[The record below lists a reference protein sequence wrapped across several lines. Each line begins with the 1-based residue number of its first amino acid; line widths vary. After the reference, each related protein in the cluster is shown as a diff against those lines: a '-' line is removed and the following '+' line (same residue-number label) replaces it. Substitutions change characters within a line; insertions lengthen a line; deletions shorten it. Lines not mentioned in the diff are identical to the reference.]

1 MTSDFCAIER
11 LVYQYAAF
19 LDAGDFDALGQL
31 LDSASLTYLP
41 LGKTM
46 QGGGAIATHYKNTII
61 VYPDTGTP
69 CTSHHVS
76 NLMVDVDGNKAS
88 SNALFTAWQCFADT
102 PPIMLAMGRYSDRFT
117 RVEGVWQFNERRV
130 LPQYFGDL
138 SRHIQPQDEWQK
150 KA

>member
-11 LVYQYAAF
+11 LVYQYAAY

-31 LDSASLTYLP
+31 LESASLTYLP
-41 LGKTM
+41 MGKSLLGGK
-46 QGGGAIATHYKNTII
+46 AIATHYRSTIV

-69 CTSHHVS
+69 CTTHQVN
-76 NLMVDVDGNKAS
+76 NLMVDVDGDKAT
-88 SNALFTAWQCFADT
+88 SNALFTAWQCLVEC
-102 PPIMLAMGRYSDRFT
+102 PPIMLAMGRYSDRFA
-117 RVEGVWQFNERRV
+117 RVDGVWQFSERRV

-138 SRHIQPQDEWQK
+138 SRHLQSHDEWQK